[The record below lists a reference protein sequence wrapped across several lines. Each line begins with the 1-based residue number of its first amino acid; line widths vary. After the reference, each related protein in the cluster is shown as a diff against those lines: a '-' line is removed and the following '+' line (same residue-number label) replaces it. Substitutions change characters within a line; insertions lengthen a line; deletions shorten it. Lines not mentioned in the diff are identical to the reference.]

1 MPATKE
7 LSELITQSVIDSR
20 DIIERLNELE
30 AFDSDDHEPPTITNE
45 EKEELSVLKAFA
57 EEVEGYCVDFIHGES
72 LIAEDYFVQYT
83 KELVADCYE
92 LPKDMESGVWPY
104 NNLKMDWEGAAEDL
118 KVDYTETELTWDG
131 VTITFLY
138 R

>member
-1 MPATKE
+1 MSATKE

-57 EEVEGYCVDFIHGES
+57 EEVEGYCVDFIHAES
-72 LIAEDYFVQYT
+72 LIAEGSRLLRTPKRYGIGSVAVQQS
-83 KELVADCYE
+83 KNGLGRC
-92 LPKDMESGVWPY
+92 GRRF
-104 NNLKMDWEGAAEDL
+104 EG
-118 KVDYTETELTWDG
+118 
-131 VTITFLY
+131 
-138 R
+138 